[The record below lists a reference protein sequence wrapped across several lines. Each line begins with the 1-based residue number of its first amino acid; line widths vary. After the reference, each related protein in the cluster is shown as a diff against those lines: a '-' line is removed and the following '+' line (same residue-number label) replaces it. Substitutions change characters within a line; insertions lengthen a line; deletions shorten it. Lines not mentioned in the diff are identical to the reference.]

1 MLLHVT
7 QIATT
12 VPNLM
17 QGERLSYK
25 ADSNT
30 NLIMR
35 PYILEACAS
44 WFQDSSA
51 RAEASACGWRRRH
64 RDARMMQWR
73 MRHRDARM
81 MQWPGCVITWNAL
94 GVCFAS
100 SAVLATVESMQQ
112 FKSLSTVRF
121 NARTPSC
128 TCVLISVVAVWQA
141 YLIYQL

>member
-44 WFQDSSA
+44 WVQDSSA
-51 RAEASACGWRRRH
+51 RAEASACGWRRH
-64 RDARMMQWR
+64 
-73 MRHRDARM
+73 HRDARM

-100 SAVLATVESMQQ
+100 SAVLATVESVQQ

>member
-17 QGERLSYK
+17 QGEHLSYK

-35 PYILEACAS
+35 PYILEACAICV
-44 WFQDSSA
+44 QDSSA
-51 RAEASACGWRRRH
+51 RAEPSACGWRRC
-64 RDARMMQWR
+64 
-73 MRHRDARM
+73 HRDARM

-100 SAVLATVESMQQ
+100 STVSATVESVQH
-112 FKSLSTVRF
+112 FKSLSAVRL
-121 NARTPSC
+121 NTRTPSY
-128 TCVLISVVAVWQA
+128 TCVLISVVVVWQA